1 MTELD
6 RVRAERNALNE
17 RMAEDP
23 RERTYENFAIRQRLD
38 ARIDALLNGKP
49 RAGKRELPQRHCD
62 SCGRLYRPTRIDNV
76 YCSTR
81 HASSEHGGPRTAR
94 TPAGPRRRTL

>member
-76 YCSTR
+76 YCSPACKQRAWRAAHGANTR
-81 HASSEHGGPRTAR
+81 WTPKEH
-94 TPAGPRRRTL
+94 